1 MKQTKKQKLS
11 KLIAKVLSENELWR
25 YACHMKTQHFSNP
38 LAICSPRIAHALSFS
53 SSKFDSTRYVQH
65 ADLMN

>member
-25 YACHMKTQHFSNP
+25 YACHMKTQHFSSP
-38 LAICSPRIAHALSFS
+38 LAFFSPSIAHALS
-53 SSKFDSTRYVQH
+53 SSKFDSTRFAEH
-65 ADLMN
+65 ADHMN